1 MLGGEELARTEI
13 IDIKDKLFN
22 LTVEN
27 PRVFGVVNVP
37 FNFTVSVEIDG
48 RKEDQ
53 LEVKFARALSSDNVQ
68 YYPRCTGS
76 PQGTLLV
83 PEMSLGTNWYST
95 GMKLQHK

>member
-1 MLGGEELARTEI
+1 MLGGEELARNEI

-27 PRVFGVVNVP
+27 PHVFGVVNVP

-53 LEVKFARALSSDNVQ
+53 LEVKFVRALSSDNVQ
-68 YYPRCTGS
+68 YYPRCTEG
-76 PQGTLLV
+76 V
-83 PEMSLGTNWYST
+83 HRVHY
-95 GMKLQHK
+95 